1 MADQKG
7 PQMQAT
13 LGLTGLTSNAMAL
26 IAPAPFYGSP
36 SQSRPTRESRTS
48 HQPHRPCGSAS
59 SPLSCS
65 VWPPPSPTLKSPS
78 SIPAPA
84 PVTTTRNR
92 PCSPRTRP
100 SGMRAWPSSSS
111 AGLTP
116 LLLVYPGVMVATT
129 GIFCGYIVGFLYPNV
144 MSGSNPGPVFMSL
157 VAIVF
162 SFFVAWIASKG
173 AGASTAVN
181 LAINVIQISALVV
194 FSVLAL
200 GYRSSHPAGSAAF
213 QYDSQTLATY
223 TYQFATPRTDPRCA
237 TPAARHCRCWIQR
250 ESRFPTRST
259 TQKEIPAAT
268 SWPIL
273 PRRRW
278 WCLTS

>member
-1 MADQKG
+1 MLSKNKAFQVCARG
-7 PQMQAT
+7 QV
-13 LGLTGLTSNAMAL
+13 
-26 IAPAPFYGSP
+26 
-36 SQSRPTRESRTS
+36 
-48 HQPHRPCGSAS
+48 HRR
-59 SPLSCS
+59 L
-65 VWPPPSPTLKSPS
+65 
-78 SIPAPA
+78 
-84 PVTTTRNR
+84 
-92 PCSPRTRP
+92 
-100 SGMRAWPSSSS
+100 
-111 AGLTP
+111 GLTP
-116 LLLVYPGVMVATT
+116 LLLGLSRRHGGHHRYLLRLHRGLPLSKRHERFQSRPGVHV
-129 GIFCGYIVGFLYPNV
+129 VGGDRL
-144 MSGSNPGPVFMSL
+144 L
-157 VAIVF
+157 L
-162 SFFVAWIASKG
+162 FVAWIASKG

-200 GYRSSHPAGSAAF
+200 GYRSVTRQARPPSNTIRRR
-213 QYDSQTLATY
+213 SQPIPINLPR
-223 TYQFATPRTDPRCA
+223 PRTDPRCA

>member
-1 MADQKG
+1 
-7 PQMQAT
+7 
-13 LGLTGLTSNAMAL
+13 
-26 IAPAPFYGSP
+26 
-36 SQSRPTRESRTS
+36 
-48 HQPHRPCGSAS
+48 
-59 SPLSCS
+59 
-65 VWPPPSPTLKSPS
+65 
-78 SIPAPA
+78 
-84 PVTTTRNR
+84 
-92 PCSPRTRP
+92 
-100 SGMRAWPSSSS
+100 
-111 AGLTP
+111 
-116 LLLVYPGVMVATT
+116 MVATT

-223 TYQFATPRTDPRCA
+223 TYQFATAKDGSTLRDSSGAPLPLLDSAGKPLPYKIDYTERDSSGNFLAHTSAGSVSNRSPRWE
-237 TPAARHCRCWIQR
+237 AR
-250 ESRFPTRST
+250 P
-259 TQKEIPAAT
+259 KIPLN
-268 SWPIL
+268 IY
-273 PRRRW
+273 R
-278 WCLTS
+278 